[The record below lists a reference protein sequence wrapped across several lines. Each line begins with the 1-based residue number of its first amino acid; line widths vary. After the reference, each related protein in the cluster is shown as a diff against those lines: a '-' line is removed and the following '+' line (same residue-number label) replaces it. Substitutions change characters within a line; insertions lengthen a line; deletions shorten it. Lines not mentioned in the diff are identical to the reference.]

1 MPTKSEAIK
10 RFLTDF
16 TKSDLAALYDYGM
29 EVQVNVAQD
38 GGQPIQGKAGFTGRL
53 WRGYSDGEQ
62 TWKSFRIP
70 WNAATEPEYS
80 ETDIKGKSKHLSFDL
95 SVHAEGIGMTGWCW
109 EQGVSKWVAFD
120 FDSIT
125 GHSENHTAK
134 LTAEELQEVQEA
146 ACSIPWVTV
155 RKSTA
160 GQGLHLYV
168 FLDNVPTA
176 THTEHAA
183 LGRSILGKMSAAVG
197 FDFTSK
203 VDACGGNMWVWHRK
217 LKDTDGLALIKQGSV
232 LIDIPIN
239 WKDHLTVIKGKR
251 RKNLPSYIEDLE
263 QDAFDQLTG
272 QRAKVKLDKEHQKLL
287 KFLEDSKAGYWWD
300 ADHHL
305 AVCHTTDLA
314 KAHEVLNFRGL
325 FQTISTGKD
334 QGDHNCLSGETEIL
348 TSEGPRL
355 IKDVAKDGFAS
366 LYVYTPQGFKWIKC
380 EIKSFGIQETIP
392 IDFGNQTSVRATLG
406 HEWLTTYDGKINFTR
421 KKKTYELQ
429 SRNNGG
435 TRDSYL
441 PLAEIELPE
450 IDDRGYAHGF
460 VYGDGWEVNT
470 RGKISTSVTLF
481 KQDQDLVKLLSRYG
495 NIGSEKV
502 IGHGYLPTARQLS
515 DNWKWLPENPT
526 REYAL
531 GFILGLI
538 SADGFIHKTGTICI
552 YQSDLL
558 ALEEIRKLA
567 LFAGLRVRNVR
578 LYTES
583 GGYDKKGGRQ
593 PGWALTISSYNLTAD
608 HFLRKDHKANFKAIK
623 TKTVSIR
630 HIDFDN
636 KIKEEVFCA
645 VVPSYHNFTLAN
657 GIVTGNCFLT
667 PKEQPAGAWTV
678 RRFTPGV
685 AEAPTWTQDASGW
698 TICVYNQDPTLSTA
712 ARAHD
717 GIEDEKGG
725 FYFNEAEVASTA
737 LQSLGTHVDIPTWA
751 YNRDT
756 VIKQHRDGR
765 RLIVKIKREPTDRY
779 DDLRGWREDKGWW
792 TRIFDAKLSQP
803 DTTEPQNF
811 DNLIRHLITVGG
823 DDYGWVIRSSNK
835 WHTEPLGHVKIALK
849 SLELSEKEVNKA
861 LGNCIMEGWT
871 IVNEPFQPEFP
882 GDRKWNRDAAQM
894 RYPPQQKEPFIHLTW
909 DKILDHC
916 GLGLDSAIKEDG
928 WCQANGID
936 NGGDYL
942 RVWVASLFQE
952 PTKPLP
958 YLFFYSKEEQ
968 TGKSTFHDAL
978 RLLITPKGY
987 TKANAALINPQ
998 AFNEEME
1005 NAVLCAIE
1013 ECDLRKGGQA
1023 RNRIKDW
1030 VTSPTLL
1037 IHPKGRTPY
1046 LVTNTSHFV
1055 QTANDPGECPII
1067 PGDTRIT
1074 VGYVPPLDPLE
1085 MVPRDVLF
1093 QLLSKEA
1100 PAFMATLLKLE
1111 IPKCTD
1117 RLNIPVINTEEKA
1130 LSASLNRS
1138 DLEIFIDELTFDDPG
1153 GSVSYK
1159 EVWNRFQEWLD
1170 PNTVHL
1176 WSKIRMG
1183 RELPA
1188 KYPKG
1193 RLMSEGAQF
1202 YVGNLSFTKP
1212 STAKRL
1218 RLILR
1223 KDSLIPRNS

>member
-16 TKSDLAALYDYGM
+16 TKSDLAALYDYSM

-70 WNAATEPEYS
+70 WNAATKPEYS

-203 VDACGGNMWVWHRK
+203 VDACGGVMWFWHRK
-217 LKDTDGLALIKQGSV
+217 LKGTDGLALIKQGSV

-251 RKNLPSYIEDLE
+251 RKNLPSYIKESE
-263 QDAFDQLTG
+263 QDDFDLLTG

-300 ADHHL
+300 QDHHL
-305 AVCHTTDLA
+305 AVTHTTDLA
-314 KAHEVLNFRGL
+314 KAHEELGLRGL

-334 QGDHNCLSGETEIL
+334 QGDHNI
-348 TSEGPRL
+348 
-355 IKDVAKDGFAS
+355 
-366 LYVYTPQGFKWIKC
+366 
-380 EIKSFGIQETIP
+380 
-392 IDFGNQTSVRATLG
+392 
-406 HEWLTTYDGKINFTR
+406 
-421 KKKTYELQ
+421 
-429 SRNNGG
+429 
-435 TRDSYL
+435 
-441 PLAEIELPE
+441 
-450 IDDRGYAHGF
+450 
-460 VYGDGWEVNT
+460 
-470 RGKISTSVTLF
+470 
-481 KQDQDLVKLLSRYG
+481 
-495 NIGSEKV
+495 
-502 IGHGYLPTARQLS
+502 
-515 DNWKWLPENPT
+515 
-526 REYAL
+526 
-531 GFILGLI
+531 
-538 SADGFIHKTGTICI
+538 
-552 YQSDLL
+552 
-558 ALEEIRKLA
+558 
-567 LFAGLRVRNVR
+567 
-578 LYTES
+578 
-583 GGYDKKGGRQ
+583 
-593 PGWALTISSYNLTAD
+593 
-608 HFLRKDHKANFKAIK
+608 
-623 TKTVSIR
+623 
-630 HIDFDN
+630 
-636 KIKEEVFCA
+636 
-645 VVPSYHNFTLAN
+645 
-657 GIVTGNCFLT
+657 FLT

-698 TICVYNQDPTLSTA
+698 TICAYNQDPTLSTA

-811 DNLIRHLITVGG
+811 DNLIRHLITVSG

-1013 ECDLRKGGQA
+1013 ECDLRKGAQA

-1130 LSASLNRS
+1130 LSASFNRS

-1212 STAKRL
+1212 STAIKRL
-1218 RLILR
+1218 RLVLR
-1223 KDSLIPRNS
+1223 KDSLIPKDS